1 MSFFISVAAAAFV
14 WRCFEIFNEIVR
26 AGQETTVDTAIIIK
40 SDIISCIMA
49 EKTKSL

>member
-1 MSFFISVAAAAFV
+1 MSFFIPVAAAAFV
-14 WRCFEIFNEIVR
+14 WRCFEIFNKIVR
-26 AGQETTVDTAIIIK
+26 AGQETTVDIIK